1 MVMTNIEIK
10 IPETIRQYVL
20 DGTTEKVR
28 NAMLLYPSVANDTI
42 SHGKAAELLG
52 LSKMELLQ
60 MYGKLGLPYLDMPDK
75 EFEEEVR
82 TVKRLV
88 EKL

>member
-28 NAMLLYPSVANDTI
+28 NAMLLYPSVANDII

-52 LSKMELLQ
+52 LSKMELIQ
-60 MYGKLGLPYLDMPDK
+60 MYGKLGLPYLDMSDK

-88 EKL
+88 EK